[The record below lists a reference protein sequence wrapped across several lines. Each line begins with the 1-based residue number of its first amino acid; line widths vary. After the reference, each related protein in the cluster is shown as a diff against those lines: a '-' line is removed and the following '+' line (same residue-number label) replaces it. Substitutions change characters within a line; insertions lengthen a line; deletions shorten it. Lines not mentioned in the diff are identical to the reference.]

1 MRLEENM
8 KRDVQALAKVYYRM
22 RENPEALAAMSFA
35 LNALIDAFKTQ
46 SPGVLV
52 VGDPEAGLA
61 SVYPLTDTTFFHV
74 VTMLSLVVNAYTQAQ
89 QEIRNN
95 TQH

>member
-1 MRLEENM
+1 M